1 VRISGLVVCKNEAD
15 RIDACLR
22 SLSFCDEIVVVDSG
36 STDDTVAIAQR
47 HGARVIERPWK
58 NANDQKEFGRQQ
70 AQGTWLVNLDADEVV
85 SDALRDE
92 ILALVERGGDDG
104 VDAYLAPF
112 KNYFRTAWVRRCGY
126 YPDPHV
132 RFIRR
137 AGARWDLETPVHDNV
152 LADGATRMLKGHV
165 EHHSFHSMEHY
176 VDKSKAYAEGF
187 ARHAHAQGRRAS
199 APTILLH
206 TGWRFFRIYVLK
218 GGFLE
223 GALGLTIAGL
233 QAFDVFRKYT
243 RLWELGRFPP
253 EEDVGEGAPPSA

>member
-1 VRISGLVVCKNEAD
+1 MRISGLVVCKNEAD

-36 STDDTVAIAQR
+36 STDDTLAIATK
-47 HGARVIERPWK
+47 HGARIIERPWK
-58 NANDQKEFGRQQ
+58 NANNQKEFGRQ
-70 AQGTWLVNLDADEVV
+70 AAKGTWLVNLDADEVL

-92 ILALVERGGDDG
+92 LLALVERGGEDG

-112 KNYFRTAWVRRCGY
+112 RNYFRTAWVRRCGY

-137 AGARWDLETPVHDNV
+137 ENARWDLEAPVHDRV
-152 LADGATRMLKGHV
+152 LVDGRTGRLEGHV
-165 EHHSFHSMEHY
+165 EHYSFHSMAHY
-176 VDKSKAYAEGF
+176 IAKSEAYAEGF
-187 ARHAHAQGRRAS
+187 ARHAHAKGRRATP
-199 APTILLH
+199 ATILGH
-206 TGWRFFRIYVLK
+206 TGWRFFRVYVLK

-223 GALGLTIAGL
+223 GTLGLTIAGL

-243 RLWELGRFPP
+243 RLWELDRF
-253 EEDVGEGAPPSA
+253 EER

>member
-1 VRISGLVVCKNEAD
+1 MVRISGLVVCRNEAD

-36 STDDTVAIAQR
+36 STDGTVAIAER
-47 HGARVIERPWK
+47 HGARVVERPWK

-70 AQGTWLVNLDADEVV
+70 ATGTWLVNLDADEVV

-92 ILALVERGGDDG
+92 ILALVERGGEDG
-104 VDAYLAPF
+104 VDVYLAPF
-112 KNYFRTAWVRRCGY
+112 KNYFRSDWVRRCGY

-137 AGARWDLETPVHDNV
+137 ERARWDLETPVHDRV
-152 LADGATRMLKGHV
+152 LPDGSTGRLSGHV
-165 EHHSFHSMEHY
+165 EHHSFRSMEHY
-176 VDKSKAYAEGF
+176 IAKSKTYAEGF
-187 ARHAHAQGRRAS
+187 AQHAHANGRRAT
-199 APTILLH
+199 AWTILGH
-206 TGWRFFRIYVLK
+206 TGWRFFRVYVLR

-243 RLWELGRFPP
+243 RLWELSRFGPDS
-253 EEDVGEGAPPSA
+253 E